1 MSITAIIPVR
11 EGSRRLKNKN
21 IAPFAGTNLLIN
33 KINQLKQVQE
43 IDDIVVSSDSELML
57 TMAQSQGVITH
68 KRSPEFCDEKSK
80 TFGEVVAHICE
91 NVPGDDIIW
100 ATCTAPLVFPKHYR
114 EAIKLYYKAITDGYD
129 SLVSMEKF
137 KRYLWDDNGPLN
149 YELGLRHVP
158 SQQLKPLY
166 YVTDGILIAPRNKMI
181 EWKYFHGTN
190 PYRYIL
196 DKRTSIDI
204 DDGLDLACARAWLDM
219 DESVSQI
226 DPYCIDGEN

>member
-1 MSITAIIPVR
+1 MSFTAIIPVR

-33 KINQLKQVQE
+33 KINQLKEVNE
-43 IDDIVVSSDSELML
+43 IEHIVVSSDSDMML
-57 TMAQSQGVITH
+57 KMAESRGVLTH
-68 KRSPEFCDEKSK
+68 KRSIEYCDEKTK
-80 TFGEVVAHICE
+80 TFGEVVAYICN
-91 NVPGDDIIW
+91 NVKGDDTLW

-114 EAIKLYYKAITDGYD
+114 EAIKLYKKAIKEGYD

-137 KRYLWDDNGPLN
+137 RRYLWDDNGPIN
-149 YELGLRHVP
+149 YRLGIEHVP
-158 SQQLKPLY
+158 SQELSPLY
-166 YVTDGILIAPRNKMI
+166 YATDGILIAPREKMV
-181 EWKYFHGTN
+181 EWKYFHGKH

-226 DPYCIDGEN
+226 DPYCIDALQ

>member
-1 MSITAIIPVR
+1 MSFTAIIPVR

-33 KINQLKQVQE
+33 KINQLKEVTE
-43 IDDIVVSSDSELML
+43 IEKIVVSSDSDMML
-57 TMAQSQGVITH
+57 KMAESRGVLSH
-68 KRSPEFCDEKSK
+68 KRSIEFCDEKTK
-80 TFGEVVAHICE
+80 TFGEVVAHICD
-91 NVPGDDIIW
+91 NVEGDDILW

-114 EAIKLYYKAITDGYD
+114 EAIQLYKNAIKEGYD

-137 KRYLWDDNGPLN
+137 KRYLWDDNGPIN
-149 YELGLRHVP
+149 YKLGIEHVP
-158 SQQLKPLY
+158 SHQLPPLY
-166 YVTDGILIAPRNKMI
+166 YATDGILIAPRKKMI
-181 EWKYFHGTN
+181 QWKYFHGSH

-226 DPYCIDGEN
+226 DPYCIDAPQ